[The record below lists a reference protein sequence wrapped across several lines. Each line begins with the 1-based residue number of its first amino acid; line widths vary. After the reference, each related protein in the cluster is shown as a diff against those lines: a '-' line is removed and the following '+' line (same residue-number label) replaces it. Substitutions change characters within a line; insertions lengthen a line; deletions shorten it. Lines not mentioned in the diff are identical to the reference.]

1 MTIGRPSQV
10 RLGLSFFYLGSY
22 STGLALPTA
31 AAWLMAATSPANALL
46 ITLRA
51 RLLYHALQPNAK
63 KGGGYE
69 QPTNMDVCFGS
80 NLAARSA
87 ALATF
92 PLVNACLQYRCC
104 NGAPYDRQIRPPEY
118 QQLSHASCGQP
129 PPSPYLQKLETRE
142 KLPFAGAAK
151 SPARWQSFC
160 CPLPSWL
167 LKP

>member
-1 MTIGRPSQV
+1 MAPFQLTIYRNFISKELFPLGRCT
-10 RLGLSFFYLGSY
+10 
-22 STGLALPTA
+22 STCVP
-31 AAWLMAATSPANALL
+31 
-46 ITLRA
+46 
-51 RLLYHALQPNAK
+51 QEEAK
-63 KGGGYE
+63 KTVPLL
-69 QPTNMDVCFGS
+69 Q
-80 NLAARSA
+80 RS
-87 ALATF
+87 
-92 PLVNACLQYRCC
+92 PL
-104 NGAPYDRQIRPPEY
+104 RPPEY